1 MIEITWKIEYYKHI
15 QEFVA
20 IPKLDYLKKI
30 ENKDLSMLMNLVEM
44 ETYKE
49 LQVVNHHKDDIQI
62 VYLFTDNVKAQI
74 MKYQA
79 SFVDYKI
86 SLMLNWLILSLVV
99 LGSIIKYFLS

>member
-1 MIEITWKIEYYKHI
+1 MIEITWKIEYYKNI

-30 ENKDLSMLMNLVEM
+30 ENKDLSMLMNLIEM
-44 ETYKE
+44 ETHKE
-49 LQVVNHHKDDIQI
+49 LQVVNHYKDDIQI